1 MRNDGWKPQISNP
14 QSNPQFAMSY
24 TTRRY
29 FGSPR
34 SRDRSL
40 RNTGARFRALVR
52 SLEEERQLSQAMCAS
67 TNLMSSSAALHGSGR
82 TLVTTD
88 HVLLLQIQCKYVN
101 TPRLETFL
109 RLLCPCRRGY
119 VGSLS
124 SAARRKETGD
134 GPKPKKAPNT

>member
-52 SLEEERQLSQAMCAS
+52 SLEEERQLSQEMCAS
-67 TNLMSSSAALHGSGR
+67 TNLISSSAARSRLGPNASDR
-82 TLVTTD
+82 RSCLVTTD
-88 HVLLLQIQCKYVN
+88 PVQIRKHSSVGDLLALAMSLQAG
-101 TPRLETFL
+101 
-109 RLLCPCRRGY
+109 LCWFTIEG
-119 VGSLS
+119 VAKKGS
-124 SAARRKETGD
+124 G
-134 GPKPKKAPNT
+134 